1 MDRSLSTLRQFRSS
15 CPYLG
20 RTPMGQIRKMS
31 HTPFLPGGPTRLAVR
46 AQECPVMKQ
55 ALDEAVESPSATPA
69 PAPAAATTSAAG
81 SFLFGSG
88 PNSFF
93 HSGVAHTILN
103 GPTSKA
109 TKGANAAAA
118 AGCPHMAM
126 MAANGG
132 APSHHHQQL
141 RSVSRSAHHE
151 ASVRDVTPK
160 DQLDRIHAKEGVHTS
175 GLGDVSKCPH
185 ARAAAAAAAAD
196 KAAAFAAQGRTPY
209 RKQSIKKQV
218 RTPGS
223 GMGIPPTPQPKQ
235 GPGFDYESFYHK
247 QIMAKHADK
256 SYRYFNNIN
265 RLAGKAPRG
274 HLSEED
280 NEITVW
286 CANDY
291 QNMSRH
297 PRVLEAMHETLQKY
311 GAGAGGTRNI
321 AGHNQHCEKAEAV
334 LADLHRKEAALVF
347 GSCYAANDATLS
359 ILGSKLPD
367 CVILSDSS
375 NHASMIQGIRHS
387 GARKMVYKHNDM
399 VDLEEKLKSIPI
411 NTPKII
417 AFESVYSMC
426 GTVGP
431 IEQTLD
437 LAEKYGAITF
447 LDEVHAVGMYGP
459 RGAGVAEHLDWER
472 QERGGDTKGSLMD
485 RIDIITGT
493 LGKAFGNVGGYIAG
507 SNRFVDLIRSFAP
520 QFIFST
526 TLPPAVLTGAT
537 TAVEVLM
544 ESNHTRRLQ
553 QVRTRQTKDAL
564 IAAGIPLQ
572 HNPSHI
578 VPVLV
583 GSAEKAKEASDM
595 LLEEHGCYVQP
606 INYPT
611 VPRGLER
618 LRITPTPGHS
628 TEDVE
633 HLVAALTDVW
643 EKLGLRT
650 VEDLRAA
657 PEGQDALADL
667 FKQAEKDEAS
677 APLWTDELLGVQSI
691 AVKGG
696 AARSDVAAGV
706 AINERPGTGQAVGA

>member
-1 MDRSLSTLRQFRSS
+1 MKEAIETAT
-15 CPYLG
+15 G
-20 RTPMGQIRKMS
+20 TP
-31 HTPFLPGGPTRLAVR
+31 
-46 AQECPVMKQ
+46 
-55 ALDEAVESPSATPA
+55 D
-69 PAPAAATTSAAG
+69 
-81 SFLFGSG
+81 
-88 PNSFF
+88 
-93 HSGVAHTILN
+93 VAEQ
-103 GPTSKA
+103 
-109 TKGANAAAA
+109 AAA
-118 AGCPHMAM
+118 AGCPHAATLKTAAPTTSAAGSYLFGSGPHSFLSSGMAHTIAAGGAARGCPHMMAM
-126 MAANGG
+126 ANSTP
-132 APSHHHQQL
+132 AQA
-141 RSVSRSAHHE
+141 RFVSRSAHQE

-160 DQLDRIHAKEGVHTS
+160 DQLDRIHAKEGVHTA
-175 GLGDVSKCPH
+175 GMGDVSRCPH
-185 ARAAAAAAAAD
+185 ARAAAASAAAD
-196 KAAAFAAQGRTPY
+196 QAAAFVAQGRAPY
-209 RKQSIKKQV
+209 RQQSIKKQV

-223 GMGIPPTPQPKQ
+223 GLGIPPTPQPKT
-235 GPGFDYESFYHK
+235 GPGFDYEAFYHK

-274 HLSEED
+274 HLSEEGQ
-280 NEITVW
+280 EITVW

-297 PRVLEAMHETLQKY
+297 PDVLAAMQVTLEKY

-321 AGHNQHCEKAEAV
+321 AGHNQHVERAEAV
-334 LADLHRKEAALVF
+334 IADLHRKEAALVF

-359 ILGSKLPD
+359 ILGSQLPD
-367 CVILSDSS
+367 CVFLSDSS

-399 VDLEEKLKSIPI
+399 ADLEAKLASLPI
-411 NTPKII
+411 DTPKII

-431 IEQTLD
+431 IEKTLD
-437 LAEKYGAITF
+437 LAEKYGAMTF

-459 RGAGVAEHLDWER
+459 RGAGVAEHLDWEL
-472 QERGGDTKGSLMD
+472 QERGGNTKGSLMD

-493 LGKAFGNVGGYIAG
+493 LGKAYGNVGGYIAG

-537 TAVEVLM
+537 KAIEILM
-544 ESNHTRRLQ
+544 ASNHTRKLQ

-583 GSAEKAKEASDM
+583 GSAEKAKAASDM

-628 TEDVE
+628 AEDVE
-633 HLVAALTDVW
+633 HLVKALDDVFT
-643 EKLGLRT
+643 KLNLRR
-650 VEDLRAA
+650 VSDLRAA
-657 PEGQDALADL
+657 QPGEDPLADL
-667 FKQAEKDEAS
+667 FVQAERDEAS
-677 APLWTDELLGVQSI
+677 IPLWTDELLGVQSVL
-691 AVKGG
+691 AGKEGAKGEAEAG
-696 AARSDVAAGV
+696 GEKVDVAAGV
-706 AINERPGTGQAVGA
+706 AIKGDEGAAASA